1 MWGLGL
7 GFVLAFVD
15 ALVFWWKGMRG
26 NLFFSPYNY
35 LALHLMRKHV
45 IVIF

>member
-35 LALHLMRKHV
+35 LALHLMRNV